1 MKSSAMVLFFLFGG
15 AFFGASNS
23 VAQSASAAQS
33 APPLP
38 VIFFTDLTSGPN
50 SGGENNNGTILTI
63 YGRNFGA
70 TQGTSKVTVGGGAVA
85 AYNLWGG
92 RNKAASAAAQ
102 LETISV
108 AIGAAAASGT
118 VVVTTPAG
126 TSVCENAQENCQFT
140 VRTGNIYCVAT
151 TGSDSNTGLFPSSC
165 FRTVVKAK
173 NTMVSGDIVYI
184 LNGVTST
191 TQDNFGATLLIGS
204 TNSAASPKAFVAYPG
219 AVVTFSNSAVTYG
232 IRFTGASYI
241 VLSQLVMSGTGG
253 EALELSPSND
263 NIRVVGSDFSCPN
276 AGGQAACAHF
286 DTSTNIRFYG
296 NYVHNV
302 GDQHGSIDK
311 FYHGVYFTT
320 NSNHIWVGWNE
331 VNNNPGGSTTQGG
344 CRAVQ
349 FYSTGGAN
357 QFDLHVF
364 NNYIHNAICD
374 GINFATVNPTAGTVE
389 AYNNIIFHVGTGPD
403 PGNGSS
409 NYSCVLVGGGTGGNV
424 LVYNNTLYDCGSRL
438 TNDAGALD
446 PTNPGMIATNN
457 IIYQLPGES
466 YVNVNANISLL
477 SGSNNIWFGLG
488 NSPTQT
494 TGNVNSDPLLVNPTT
509 DFHLRGGSLAIDAGA
524 TLSLSFDFEGT
535 KRPQGAGYDIGA
547 YEYFAGTTVQRPNP
561 PTNLTVVVH

>member
-1 MKSSAMVLFFLFGG
+1 
-15 AFFGASNS
+15 
-23 VAQSASAAQS
+23 
-33 APPLP
+33 
-38 VIFFTDLTSGPN
+38 
-50 SGGENNNGTILTI
+50 
-63 YGRNFGA
+63 
-70 TQGTSKVTVGGGAVA
+70 
-85 AYNLWGG
+85 
-92 RNKAASAAAQ
+92 
-102 LETISV
+102 
-108 AIGAAAASGT
+108 
-118 VVVTTPAG
+118 
-126 TSVCENAQENCQFT
+126 
-140 VRTGNIYCVAT
+140 
-151 TGSDSNTGLFPSSC
+151 
-165 FRTVVKAK
+165 VKAK
-173 NTMVSGDIVYI
+173 NTLAAGDIAYI
-184 LNGVTST
+184 ENGVATSG
-191 TQDNFGATLLIGS
+191 QDNYGSSLFIGGS
-204 TNSAASPKAFVAYPG
+204 GTAGNPRAIVGYPG
-219 AVVTFSNSAVTYG
+219 ATATISGNGLSYGLRFS
-232 IRFTGASYI
+232 GANYWTI
-241 VLSQLVMSGTGG
+241 ANLVFSTTNAGG
-253 EALELSPSND
+253 EAIEYSPTNSNLRIVGNELT
-263 NIRVVGSDFSCPN
+263 CPN
-276 AGGQAACAHF
+276 GAGQAACNHADQTTF
-286 DTSTNIRFYG
+286 VYFLG
-296 NYVHNV
+296 NYVHDV
-302 GDQHGSIDK
+302 GTTVGTIDK
-311 FYHGVYFTT
+311 FYHAVYFTT
-320 NSNHIWVGWNE
+320 NSNHIWMGWNE
-331 VNNNPGGSTTQGG
+331 VNNNPTGSTTSGS

-488 NSPTQT
+488 NGPTQT

-509 DFHLRGGSLAIDAGA
+509 DFHLRGGSPAIDAGA

-547 YEYFAGTTVQRPNP
+547 YEYFAGGSTVQKPNP